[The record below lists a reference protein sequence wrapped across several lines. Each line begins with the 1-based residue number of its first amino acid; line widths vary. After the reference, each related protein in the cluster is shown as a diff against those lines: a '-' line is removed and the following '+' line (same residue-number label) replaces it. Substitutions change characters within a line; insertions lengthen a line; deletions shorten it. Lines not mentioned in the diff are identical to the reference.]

1 MIISPNCSLLPY
13 NTFGIDVNA
22 DYLIKYYSV
31 KDLQEVL
38 KSELVRSNSILAI
51 GSGSN
56 LLFLN
61 EFKGVALHS
70 EIKKIDIIEE
80 NAAYIYVE
88 VGAGVVW
95 DDFVA
100 HAVKNAW
107 SGIENLSL
115 IPGEIGASAV
125 QNIGAYGVEVK
136 DVIEKINTVRIEN
149 ATIVTFSNKEA
160 QYGYR
165 QSIFKNELKNK
176 YIITSVVFKLAK
188 KPTFKLDYQHLEQE
202 VLKAGA
208 INLENIRKTI
218 IAIRESKLPD
228 PKITGNAGSFF
239 MNPVIEKVKYLELQQ
254 ESDAIPHY
262 PVSDTQ
268 VKIPAAWLIE
278 QCGWK
283 GKRVGNAA
291 VHDKQALVLINK
303 GGATGSEI
311 KNLAVMIQQS
321 VFEKFE
327 IQLTPEVIFI

>member
-1 MIISPNCSLLPY
+1 MIILENCSLLPY
-13 NTFGIDVNA
+13 NTFGIDVSA
-22 DYLIKYYSV
+22 DYLIKYDSV
-31 KDLQEVL
+31 SDLQEVL
-38 KSELVRSNSILAI
+38 NSEIVLSNPILAI

-61 EFKGVALHS
+61 DYKGVVLHS
-70 EIKKIDIIEE
+70 EIKNINIIEE
-80 NAAYIYVE
+80 NSENILIE

-95 DDFVA
+95 DDFVSFT
-100 HAVKNAW
+100 VRNGW
-107 SGIENLSL
+107 GGIENLSL
-115 IPGEIGASAV
+115 IPGETGASAI

-136 DVIEKINTVRIEN
+136 DLIEKINTVNIEN
-149 ATIVTFSNKEA
+149 GTIQTFSNAEA
-160 QYGYR
+160 KYGYR

-188 KPTFKLDYQHLEQE
+188 NPSFTLDYQHLEQE
-202 VLKAGA
+202 VLKSGA

-239 MNPVIEKVKYLELQQ
+239 MNPVIEKTKYLELKQQ
-254 ESDAIPHY
+254 FDTIPQY
-262 PVSDTQ
+262 PISEKL
-268 VKIPAAWLIE
+268 VKVPAAWLIE

-283 GKRVGNAA
+283 GKQIGNAA

-303 GGATGSEI
+303 GGATGNEI
-311 KNLAVMIQQS
+311 KNLSVMIQKS
-321 VFEKFE
+321 VFERFE